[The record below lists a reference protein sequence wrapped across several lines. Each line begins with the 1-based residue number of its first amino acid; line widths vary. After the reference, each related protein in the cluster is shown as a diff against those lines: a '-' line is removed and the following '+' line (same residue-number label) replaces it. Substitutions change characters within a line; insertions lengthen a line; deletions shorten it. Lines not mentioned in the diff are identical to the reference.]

1 MKINITVIEIEG
13 TRIDSVKLIK
23 VVTDLT
29 SDSIK
34 LFDEINTILSVL
46 PQSEKEN

>member
-13 TRIDSVKLIK
+13 TRIDSVKPIK

-46 PQSEKEN
+46 P

>member
-46 PQSEKEN
+46 P